1 MITLPCLPLLPRRRL
16 AVAVL
21 AMALFGWCALSGP
34 AHAEYSFCNKTSYA
48 LSAAL
53 GFTDDEQLLT
63 RGWWR
68 MRPGECKDVISDAV
82 APGRY
87 FFYAEAIPGH
97 RGELRTWSG
106 DTPLCVQNDSL
117 FTLRDQSVCV
127 DAPQRQRSFMAVDV
141 SDESGGN
148 HTTDFVDEKNFTRNQ
163 AQIAGAQRL
172 LTDIGYDVGQIDG
185 SLGSTTKSALR
196 QFRRSRGLGD
206 TGVIDNTIIDALIAE
221 ANDQDAKLGFF
232 FCNET
237 MLPIWAAF
245 AQPTD
250 DTEGYR
256 SSGWWLLDS
265 GSCAKVRR
273 GALTS
278 DPYYV

>member
-1 MITLPCLPLLPRRRL
+1 
-16 AVAVL
+16 
-21 AMALFGWCALSGP
+21 
-34 AHAEYSFCNKTSYA
+34 
-48 LSAAL
+48 
-53 GFTDDEQLLT
+53 
-63 RGWWR
+63 
-68 MRPGECKDVISDAV
+68 
-82 APGRY
+82 
-87 FFYAEAIPGH
+87 
-97 RGELRTWSG
+97 
-106 DTPLCVQNDSL
+106 
-117 FTLRDQSVCV
+117 
-127 DAPQRQRSFMAVDV
+127 
-141 SDESGGN
+141 
-148 HTTDFVDEKNFTRNQ
+148 
-163 AQIAGAQRL
+163 L

-196 QFRRSRGLGD
+196 QFRQSRGLGD

-221 ANDQDAKLGFF
+221 ANGQDAKLGFF

-278 DPYYV
+278 DPYYVYGIMQADDEEVGLAGGDTPFCITAVQFDAEGGVTCSESGYETAQFRRIDTGGEKAWTFEFRPEQFNQDLASPGQ